1 MRAESLLAA
10 KIYGIYV
17 AAALCVSVSGLIY
30 KIYKCY
36 KCICTRADLQEPS
49 AVLSRLEWRSNPAW
63 RQLGIEKPLFMLLA
77 TAIWSPDIARNCYFE
92 SRYRYHL
99 QLLFGVQIDT
109 TYTGV
114 TLSVLKT
121 TD

>member
-36 KCICTRADLQEPS
+36 KIYKLPS
-49 AVLSRLEWRSNPAW
+49 AVLSLLEWRSNPAG

-77 TAIWSPDIARNCYFE
+77 TAISSPDIGTTYNCYFE
-92 SRYRYHL
+92 SRYIPL
-99 QLLFGVQIDT
+99 
-109 TYTGV
+109 
-114 TLSVLKT
+114 TLVSLYLY
-121 TD
+121 